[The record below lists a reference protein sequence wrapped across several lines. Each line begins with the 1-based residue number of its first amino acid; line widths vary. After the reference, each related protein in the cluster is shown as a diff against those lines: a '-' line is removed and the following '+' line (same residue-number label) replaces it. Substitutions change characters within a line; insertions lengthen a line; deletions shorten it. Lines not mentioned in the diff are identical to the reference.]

1 VRRPRPT
8 PILFALVVLAN
19 CNTGENVH
27 EPARCGTR
35 EACGGDI
42 VGTWG
47 IEESCA
53 GLRASEECPQ
63 SAPLYS
69 RYNRTGTY
77 SFSEAGELV
86 MNQRTRS
93 SFHWNVPLSCFPGYG
108 CATLESLL
116 ATDGVGTDADAS
128 CSDQGDSCSCD
139 VTTSVEETFT
149 GTYEVDGSTVAFSN
163 GVEYDYCVD
172 GTELYLES
180 GAFEV
185 FLVRFD

>member
-1 VRRPRPT
+1 MRRPRPS
-8 PILFALVVLAN
+8 PILFALLVLAN
-19 CNTGENVH
+19 CNTGDNTH
-27 EPARCGTR
+27 EDARCGTF
-35 EACGGDI
+35 EACGGDL

-53 GLRASEECPQ
+53 AVAPVEACPQ
-63 SAPLYS
+63 SSALYS

-77 SFSEAGELV
+77 EFGETGELV

-108 CATLESLL
+108 CATIESLL
-116 ATDGVGTDADAS
+116 ASDSGGTDADAT

-139 VTTSVEETFT
+139 VTASVQESFT
-149 GTYEVDGSTVAFSN
+149 GTYETDGSRLVFSN

-172 GTELYLES
+172 GTELSLRDTP
-180 GAFEV
+180 FEV
-185 FLVRFD
+185 FLVRF